1 MKTEEMVVV
10 VVHAFNPITEEAKA
24 GESVW
29 GQPSLHK
36 IQGHSELY
44 DVLSQTPLIIKK
56 KNGKFLRWRKS
67 KITENQNNYNCSPMG
82 SDVLF

>member
-56 KNGKFLRWRKS
+56 KWKVLTMKE
-67 KITENQNNYNCSPMG
+67 KQNYWKPEQ
-82 SDVLF
+82 LQL